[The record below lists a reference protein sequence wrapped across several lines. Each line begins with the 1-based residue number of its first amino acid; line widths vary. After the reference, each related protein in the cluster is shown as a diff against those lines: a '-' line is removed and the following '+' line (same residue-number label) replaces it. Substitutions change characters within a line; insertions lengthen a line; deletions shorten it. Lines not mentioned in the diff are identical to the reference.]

1 MTKLL
6 QKLLRWLFMH
16 AEALFNAAF
25 GDKLNP
31 LYHLGTITFWQFWLV
46 AGSGIYLYLF
56 ADTGVHDAFE
66 SVERITHDQWWA
78 GGILRSVHRYAS
90 DGLVLTMLIHLTRHF
105 AYDRY
110 RGFRWF
116 SWGTGVILIW
126 IAYITG
132 INGFMLVWDRL
143 AQFVTVAT
151 AEWFDVLPLF
161 RGNLIRNFI
170 SEGAVNS
177 RLFTLLAFIHLG
189 APFIMVVLMW
199 VHVQRVPR
207 AHINPPRPIALAL
220 TLTFLVLALLRPVVS
235 VGGEANL
242 DTVPRDLDF
251 DWILLPAFALIYEWD
266 PWKVWYL
273 CWGVTLA
280 LFVTPW
286 LPPKFRRGAAVEFHI
301 AVHPDERSV
310 KARPTETILDAGL
323 RQGLDLPFD
332 CRNGGCG
339 ACKCTLLAGRVDPG
353 AYQPSAL
360 SAEERAM
367 GKVLMC
373 CATPLEDVEIEYV
386 PSVAPERVPARE
398 YRGRVLKLA
407 RLAPDVM
414 QVFIGLPEGER
425 VPFKAGQYLN
435 ILLEDGARR
444 AFSFATAP
452 HAGGPIELHIRL
464 VPGGRFTGH
473 VFEKMKEGDELRFEA
488 PLGDFVLRESSRPII
503 FVAGA
508 TGFAPVK
515 SMVEDAF
522 HRGMRRPIHLYW
534 GVRKRRDLYLPELPE
549 RWAREHDNF
558 HFVPVISEPAPEDE
572 WSGRTGLVHQAILAD
587 FPTLAG
593 NEIYACGSV
602 KMVEAIL
609 PELKGHGAEE
619 GSCFSDAFAIS
630 ARSAAL
636 QVPVETPAG

>member
-46 AGSGIYLYLF
+46 AASGIYLFMF

-66 SVERITHDQWWA
+66 SVERITHEQWWA

-161 RGNLIRNFI
+161 RGALIRNFI
-170 SEGAVNS
+170 SEGAINS

-189 APFIMVVLMW
+189 APFMMVVLMW
-199 VHVQRVPR
+199 IHVQRVPR
-207 AHINPPRPIALAL
+207 AHVNPPRPIAIAL
-220 TLTFLVLALLRPVVS
+220 TATFLVLAVVRPVVS

-251 DWILLPAFALIYEWD
+251 DWILLPVYALIYEWD

-273 CWGVTLA
+273 CWGVTA
-280 LFVTPW
+280 VLFLTPW
-286 LPPKFRRGAAVEFHI
+286 LPPRLRRGAPAELHVS
-301 AVHPDERSV
+301 VHPDERTIKV
-310 KARPTETILDAGL
+310 RFTESILDAGL
-323 RQGLDLPFD
+323 RQGLNLPFD

-339 ACKCTLLAGRVDPG
+339 ACKCTVLAGRVDPG
-353 AYQPSAL
+353 AYQPGAL
-360 SAEERAM
+360 SVEERAA

-373 CATPLEDVEIEYV
+373 CATPLEDVVIEYV
-386 PSVAPERVPARE
+386 PAVATARVPVRE
-398 YRGRVLKLA
+398 YRGRVVKLE

-414 QVFIGLPEGER
+414 RVLIALPEGQTI
-425 VPFKAGQYLN
+425 PFKAGQYLN
-435 ILLEDGARR
+435 ILLEDGSRR
-444 AFSFATAP
+444 AFSFAIPP
-452 HAGGPIELHIRL
+452 HAGGPIELHIRR
-464 VPGGRFTGH
+464 VPGGRYTGH
-473 VFEKMKEGDELRFEA
+473 VFEKMKEGDEVRFEA
-488 PLGDFVLRESSRPII
+488 PLGDFVLRESERPIV

-522 HRGMRRPIHLYW
+522 HRGLRRPIYLYW
-534 GVRKRRDLYLPELPE
+534 GVRRPTDLYAPGLPE
-549 RWAREHDNF
+549 RWARDHDNF
-558 HFVPVISEPAPEDE
+558 HFIPVLSEPRPEDG
-572 WSGRTGLVHQAILAD
+572 WTGRTGLVHEAILAD

-602 KMVEAIL
+602 AMVEAIL
-609 PELKGHGAEE
+609 PQLREHGAEE
-619 GSCFSDAFAIS
+619 GNCFSDAFALS
-630 ARSAAL
+630 ARSLAL
-636 QVPVETPAG
+636 QIPEK